1 MQLPAAVS
9 ENPVVIPGYS
19 GQRRQSDACMV
30 LDRIDLYRRRKGV
43 AGPVLLV
50 TGFDLF
56 RPGLD
61 FLFGLARPDAGVA
74 VVSTER
80 LGNGYYDRP
89 DNDGDLVERCAKE
102 GAHEF
107 GHLFDLQ
114 HCEVQEC
121 IMHNPQTLDDLDR
134 KEKQFC
140 RECRSLLDDAISRSP
155 PG

>member
-1 MQLPAAVS
+1 MMQLPAAVS

-19 GQRRQSDACMV
+19 GSRKQTDACMV
-30 LDRIDLYRRRKGV
+30 LDRLDLYRRRKTV
-43 AGPVLLV
+43 ADPVLLV

-61 FLFGLARPDAGVA
+61 FLFGLARPTSGVA

-80 LGNGYYDRP
+80 LGNGYYNRLP
-89 DNDGDLVERCAKE
+89 NDIDLVERCAKE
-102 GAHEF
+102 SAHEF
-107 GHLFDLQ
+107 GHLFGLE
-114 HCEVQEC
+114 HCGTPEC

-140 RECRSLLDDAISRSP
+140 SDCRRLLDEAIASAI
-155 PG
+155 